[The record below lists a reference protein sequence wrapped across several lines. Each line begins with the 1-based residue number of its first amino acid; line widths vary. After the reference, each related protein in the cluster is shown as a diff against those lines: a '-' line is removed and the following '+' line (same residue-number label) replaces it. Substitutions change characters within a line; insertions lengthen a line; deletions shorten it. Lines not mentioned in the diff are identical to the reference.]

1 MIGPMAIDS
10 RLLTGDDL
18 LKMPDDGFKYELKR
32 GELIRMAPPGFDH
45 GCYGNNVN
53 LPLAAHVKRDR
64 LGVVVFEVG
73 FKLESDPDTVRAPDV
88 AFVSRE
94 RLLAVDSRHGYWV
107 GAPDLAVEVI
117 SPGDSAQELR
127 EKVAEY
133 LAAGARLV
141 WLVYPRTQT
150 VTVYRANGTVEE
162 RTVGQTLDGEDVVP
176 GFSLPVAEVF
186 ATEL

>member
-32 GELIRMAPPGFDH
+32 GELIKMPPPGVDH
-45 GCYGNNVN
+45 GDYGSNIHG
-53 LPLAAHVKRDR
+53 PLWQYARSRR
-64 LGVVVFEVG
+64 LGKVFPEVG
-73 FKLESDPDTVRAPDV
+73 YKLESNPDTVRAPDV
-88 AFVSRE
+88 SFIARE
-94 RLLAVDSRHGYWV
+94 RITPGHRYPSYWP
-107 GAPDLAVEVI
+107 GAPDLAVEIV